1 MSIDYSQPGYKEMF
15 ANYGLTAMAALSLE
29 KTLLLLVAAIDNLGN
44 GNLPKEK
51 LHEYLANSE
60 SGKPMKKR
68 NMGDLIRDVAS
79 RMNIST
85 ALEADLKEANKSRNS
100 IIHHFFVD
108 KYETLTSPLGPVALS
123 NELRPIRDLFLRI
136 QTEIDH
142 HLSKVCDELRKP
154 QAEISQN
161 LRMLLKEK
169 QVPL

>member
-51 LHEYLANSE
+51 LHEYLVNSE
-60 SGKPMKKR
+60 SGKPMKKKT
-68 NMGDLIRDVAS
+68 MGDLIREVTS
-79 RMNIST
+79 RINISL
-85 ALEADLKEANKSRNS
+85 ALEADLKEANKSRNY
-100 IIHHFFVD
+100 IIHDFFVD
-108 KYETLTSPLGPVALS
+108 KYETLASPSGPITLS
-123 NELRPIRDLFLRI
+123 NELRPVRDLFFRI

-142 HLSKVCDELRKP
+142 QLSKVCDELRKP
-154 QAEISQN
+154 QEEISQN